1 MKNRIVFLIAII
13 FFTLPGPIRAQER
26 IVISSSYLKTNDTIL
41 VFTPTKSI
49 PTRSI
54 PKGFTPEGPQDLPSY
69 PTLFLLH
76 GWSGNY
82 SNWSARVPLQEVSN
96 KFGFIIV
103 CPDGFYNSWY
113 MNSSDPQGMQWRD
126 FFDKELYPT
135 IQERYHTV
143 PESTFITGLSMGG
156 QGALNL
162 FIDDPLRFRA
172 AGSMSG
178 VMDLRQTSLTNS
190 EIAKVLGP
198 FTVDNP
204 RFYTESVINRIENLQ
219 GSDKLLVISCGYD
232 DIYSI
237 HSEEL
242 AQKCKKLKIPHVLL
256 LTPGNHSWKYWDF
269 ALDMHLTIFSK
280 ILKGENLGY

>member
-1 MKNRIVFLIAII
+1 MKIRTITLIAVT
-13 FFTLPGPIRAQER
+13 FFILPCIVCAQER
-26 IVISSSYLKTNDTIL
+26 IVLSSSYLKTNDTIL
-41 VFTPTKSI
+41 VFTPQRYQSD
-49 PTRSI
+49 RSC
-54 PKGFTPEGPQDLPSY
+54 
-69 PTLFLLH
+69 PTLYLLH

-82 SNWSARVPLQEVSN
+82 SNWSARVPLQEVSD

-113 MNSSDPQGMQWRD
+113 MDSSDPQGMLWRQ
-126 FFDKELYPT
+126 FFDKELYPF
-135 IQERYHTV
+135 IHERYHTV
-143 PESTFITGLSMGG
+143 PDSCFITGLSMGG

-162 FIDDPLRFRA
+162 FIDDPSRFRA

-190 EIAKVLGP
+190 EIAKVLGL

-204 RFYTESVINRIENLQ
+204 RFYVESVINRIEKLQ

-232 DIYSI
+232 DIYNV

-242 AQKCKKLKIPHVLL
+242 AQKCRKLKIPHVLL
-256 LTPGNHSWKYWDF
+256 LTPGNHSWKYWEF
-269 ALDMHLTIFSK
+269 ALDMHLMLFSK
-280 ILKGENLGY
+280 ILKEENWGY